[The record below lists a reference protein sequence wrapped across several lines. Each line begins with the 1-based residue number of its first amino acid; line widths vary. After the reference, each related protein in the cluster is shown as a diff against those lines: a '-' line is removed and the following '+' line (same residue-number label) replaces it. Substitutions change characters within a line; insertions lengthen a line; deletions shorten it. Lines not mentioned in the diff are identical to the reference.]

1 MVMHVSLY
9 VSRLEASLD
18 FYTRFFGTPP
28 AKVAP
33 AYAKWELPQLVISF
47 IENPERIQPAFG
59 HLGFRVD
66 SPEALERQLAAAQ
79 AAGLPIRQEQGTRCC
94 YALQDKFWVED
105 PDGVQWEVY
114 YFHADSQF
122 NDPRYEAEAAS
133 ACCMP
138 PAAKPKRN
146 LSQLSA
152 R

>member
-66 SPEALERQLAAAQ
+66 SPEALER
-79 AAGLPIRQEQGTRCC
+79 
-94 YALQDKFWVED
+94 